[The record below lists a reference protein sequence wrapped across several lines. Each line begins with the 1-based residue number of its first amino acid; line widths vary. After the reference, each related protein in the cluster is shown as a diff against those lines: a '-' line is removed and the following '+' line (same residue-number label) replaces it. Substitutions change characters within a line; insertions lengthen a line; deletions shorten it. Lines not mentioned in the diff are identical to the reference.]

1 MRSDY
6 PEIKK
11 NRVGL
16 RYAINGLKYAF
27 KNEINIRI
35 HFLIA
40 LLVLIAGFI
49 LAISVLEWVLL
60 ILMIGFVITAELL
73 NTAVETMLDY
83 LAPKWHPMAGSI
95 KDLTAGAVLVTSI
108 VAFIIGMIIFLPK
121 IIEFVFN

>member
-6 PEIKK
+6 HENKK
-11 NRVGL
+11 KRVGF

-35 HFLIA
+35 HFIIA
-40 LLVLIAGFI
+40 LLVLVGGFV
-49 LAISVLEWVLL
+49 LSISLLEWVLL

-83 LAPKWHPMAGSI
+83 LAPDWHPTAGSI
-95 KDLTAGAVLVTSI
+95 KDLTASAVLVTSI
-108 VAFIIGMIIFLPK
+108 VAFIIGIIIFLPR
-121 IIEFVFN
+121 IIELFLN

>member
-6 PEIKK
+6 SENKK

-40 LLVLIAGFI
+40 LLVLIAGFV
-49 LAISVLEWVLL
+49 LTISVLEWVLL
-60 ILMIGFVITAELL
+60 LLMIGFVITAELL

-83 LAPKWHPMAGSI
+83 LAPQWHPMAGSI

-108 VAFIIGMIIFLPK
+108 VAFIIGLIIFLPK
-121 IIEFVFN
+121 IVELVFN